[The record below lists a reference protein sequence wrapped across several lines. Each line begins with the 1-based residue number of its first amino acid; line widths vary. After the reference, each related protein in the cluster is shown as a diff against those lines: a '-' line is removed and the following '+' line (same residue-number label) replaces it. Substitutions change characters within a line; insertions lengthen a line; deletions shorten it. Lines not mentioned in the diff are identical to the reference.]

1 VSNVLTI
8 QNEPSG
14 AARNPSRLGCKLPAE
29 SKWAKKG
36 LRVRAVWQLERH
48 LDRAPDT
55 TQIQTRT
62 LLTFMKVA
70 DVPSSGQ
77 TNILVYSSQQQPA
90 GTMDVRQT
98 ATQNNGAPVTNTCS
112 ASPCEIAIVCAGEG
126 CTPFPQLKRVLAC
139 LQLRNPLLYPL
150 SYGGK

>member
-1 VSNVLTI
+1 
-8 QNEPSG
+8 
-14 AARNPSRLGCKLPAE
+14 
-29 SKWAKKG
+29 
-36 LRVRAVWQLERH
+36 
-48 LDRAPDT
+48 
-55 TQIQTRT
+55 
-62 LLTFMKVA
+62 MKVA

-112 ASPCEIAIVCAGEG
+112 ASPCEAIVCAGEG
-126 CTPFPQLKRVLAC
+126 CTPFPQLKRGFGLFAVADVALST
-139 LQLRNPLLYPL
+139 